1 MMKITF
7 DEALNYAYHT
17 SLEDLHKKATDKT
30 ALNKVF
36 AWMRK
41 NRFVADIDR
50 CITRSSDGIHSQFSN
65 YTWQAFYKES
75 PHWVFYDYFI
85 GIVLNK
91 YSRIVRGID
100 K

>member
-1 MMKITF
+1 MKITF
-7 DEALNYAYHT
+7 DEALNNAHHT

-30 ALNKVF
+30 ALKK
-36 AWMRK
+36 ALDWMQK

-50 CITRSSDGIHSQFSN
+50 GITRSCDGVQSQFCD
-65 YTWQAFYKES
+65 YFWQSFYRES
-75 PHWVFYDYFI
+75 PHWIFYDYFM

>member
-1 MMKITF
+1 MKITL

-30 ALNKVF
+30 ALNK
-36 AWMRK
+36 ALEWMRK
-41 NRFVADIDR
+41 NRFVADTER
-50 CITRSSDGIHSQFSN
+50 GITRSCDGIESQFSD
-65 YTWQAFYKES
+65 YYWKEFYKES
-75 PHWVFYDYFI
+75 PHWIFYDYFM

-91 YSRIVRGID
+91 YSRFVRGID